1 MERSEIERITMECL
15 LRKSKDGAFYQRTL
29 QEYSGL
35 ALDNR
40 PVSPLEL
47 HDVNK
52 RNDNVVISEDVY
64 RQMAEI
70 QDITLE
76 TDFEIPFF
84 LIGWEKSDGSIVLD
98 RIISDKTQRNR
109 GSCDYDNVADDCGKY
124 LLSLRRDDFSS
135 KGNLIICKGHSHGK
149 SPVSDNFSFGDMKNY
164 VTFKSQIREFVGRYN
179 KNGVDPRMIDTTGML
194 LNPCG
199 DFNMVYYDDRP
210 LNIGFYKF
218 NNLKIK
224 TNSGDEIPLPTMS
237 EDGNYIKNQNR
248 IIR

>member
-1 MERSEIERITMECL
+1 MERSDIEKITMDCL
-15 LRKSKDGAFYQRTL
+15 LRKSKDGSFYERTL
-29 QEYSGL
+29 QSYNMY
-35 ALDNR
+35 ALNNR
-40 PVSPLEL
+40 PISPLEL

-52 RNDNVVISEDVY
+52 RNDNVYISEDVY
-64 RQMAEI
+64 REMAEI
-70 QDITLE
+70 QDITSR

-84 LIGWEKSDGSIVLD
+84 LIGWEKSDGSIVFD
-98 RIISDKTQRNR
+98 KIISDKTQRNR
-109 GSCDYDNVADDCGKY
+109 GECDYEVVADKCGRY
-124 LLSLRRDDFSS
+124 LLSLKREDFIGN
-135 KGNLIICKGHSHGK
+135 GNLIISKGHSHGK
-149 SPVSDNFSFGDMKNY
+149 SPVSDNFSFEDMENY
-164 VTFKSQIREFVGRYN
+164 VTFKNQIRDFVGRYN

-237 EDGNYIKNQNR
+237 GDGNYIKNANR